1 MFGYS
6 VAIQFKLYKVSDQLL
21 EFTLWELLII
31 SYIILNLSMM
41 PFKTKIGVMVPK
53 DNGEDYVTMD
63 KLNLQLNYNLYKLK
77 KMMIFLLNSLIT
89 IKLIL
94 IQLFHGMVKKLKLM
108 ELLDKLV
115 SLKVMLNMKWLPLII
130 MLTKLFSKLEL
141 NIKLSLNKLLM
152 EKFKFT
158 TNLMMDKPQFFLLC
172 LKLMTLWM
180 MMLKNISKKIN
191 SSINSSLTCGN
202 TVKIGLWLMMKNL
215 T

>member
-1 MFGYS
+1 
-6 VAIQFKLYKVSDQLL
+6 
-21 EFTLWELLII
+21 
-31 SYIILNLSMM
+31 MM

-115 SLKVMLNMKWLPLII
+115 SLKVMLNMK
-130 MLTKLFSKLEL
+130 
-141 NIKLSLNKLLM
+141 
-152 EKFKFT
+152 
-158 TNLMMDKPQFFLLC
+158 
-172 LKLMTLWM
+172 
-180 MMLKNISKKIN
+180 
-191 SSINSSLTCGN
+191 
-202 TVKIGLWLMMKNL
+202 
-215 T
+215 

>member
-115 SLKVMLNMKWLPLII
+115 SLKVMLNMK
-130 MLTKLFSKLEL
+130 
-141 NIKLSLNKLLM
+141 
-152 EKFKFT
+152 
-158 TNLMMDKPQFFLLC
+158 
-172 LKLMTLWM
+172 
-180 MMLKNISKKIN
+180 
-191 SSINSSLTCGN
+191 
-202 TVKIGLWLMMKNL
+202 
-215 T
+215 